1 MHTERLYIDYIRV
14 GVYFRS
20 MIIDYIRIPLLL
32 LMVGVMVF
40 NLTQRGHVKHG
51 EGKRFASLYG
61 AAVLLLLYVQLLLIQ
76 KYYSAPLANWL
87 IVPATM
93 LTGIAAYLLRKKI
106 FVFKR
111 YCGRCNAALPLK
123 TTLYHDDNLCD
134 QCRAGGSADS
144 IPKNSEDGAMEESAS
159 SDDPLVA
166 PPEKNRIDE
175 VPRTVEEFD
184 WEAWEPSETAVLCY
198 IFKEGQVL
206 LINKKR
212 GLGKGKVN
220 APGGRIDPGET
231 PVQTAVREL
240 QEEVGLTP
248 LEPYEVGRLS
258 FVFTNGYSLKGHV
271 FFAHEF
277 EGELIETDEAEPF
290 WVPVEEIPYG
300 RMWEDDADWLPMA
313 MDGKFVRARFIFEGE
328 RMLSK
333 KIETSPRG

>member
-1 MHTERLYIDYIRV
+1 MVIDYIR
-14 GVYFRS
+14 
-20 MIIDYIRIPLLL
+20 MPLLL
-32 LMVGVMVF
+32 VMVGVMVF
-40 NLTQRGHVKHG
+40 NLTQRSHIEHG
-51 EGKRFASLYG
+51 EKKRLATLFAAG
-61 AAVLLLLYVQLLLIQ
+61 VLLLLYLQLVMIQ
-76 KYYSAPLANWL
+76 NYYAGPLANWL
-87 IVPATM
+87 ILPAV
-93 LTGIAAYLLRKKI
+93 GITVLAGYRLRKRI
-106 FVFKR
+106 FIFKR
-111 YCGRCNAALPLK
+111 YCARCDAPLPLK

-134 QCRAGGSADS
+134 QCRAGADAGVSGKKNESTAGS
-144 IPKNSEDGAMEESAS
+144 GAAV
-159 SDDPLVA
+159 DPNDPLTV
-166 PPEKNRIDE
+166 PPEKNRIAE

-271 FFAHEF
+271 FFAHDY
-277 EGELIETDEAEPF
+277 EGELVETDEADPF
-290 WVPVEEIPYG
+290 WVPVEEIPYEQ
-300 RMWEDDADWLPMA
+300 MWEDDADWLPMA
-313 MDGKFVRARFIFEGE
+313 MDGKFVTARFIFEGE
-328 RMLSK
+328 RMLSN
-333 KIETSPRG
+333 KIETNGDHSV